1 MRIDDLNRTPLTKE
15 TEKTEPS
22 AQKRATEK
30 DGSPAAG
37 ADQADVSSFAH
48 ALVSGDPQRLEQ
60 LRLDVQSGRYNV
72 SAEVVAKSIIDAHLK
87 E

>member
-1 MRIDDLNRTPLTKE
+1 MRIDDLNRTPLTQE
-15 TEKTEPS
+15 TEKTDAS

-37 ADQADVSSFAH
+37 ADQADVSSLAH
-48 ALVSGDPQRLEQ
+48 ALAAGDPQRLEQ
-60 LRLDVQSGRYNV
+60 LRLDVQSGKYNA
-72 SAEVVAKSIIDAHLK
+72 SAEAVAKAIIDAHLK